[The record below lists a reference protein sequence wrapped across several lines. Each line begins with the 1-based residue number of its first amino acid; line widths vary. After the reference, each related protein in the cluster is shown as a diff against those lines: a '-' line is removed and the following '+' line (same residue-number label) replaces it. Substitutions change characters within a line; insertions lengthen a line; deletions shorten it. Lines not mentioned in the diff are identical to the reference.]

1 MKVII
6 MITRQCKSLLEEY
19 LNYFSCVGIVGP
31 RQSGKTTLMQSVTKD
46 WSHYD
51 LEKNDDY
58 DIISADPDLFLR
70 LNPEKTTIDEAQLM
84 PELFSALRVAID
96 ADRNKNGRFIIT
108 GSSSPELLKSISE
121 SLAGRIGIIELSPLA
136 LNELHGNRDDFYS
149 LFTNPDSFRD
159 VIDGLHEKTSTDEII
174 NYWFRGGFPEP
185 WIKDSKRFSDVWL
198 EQYIQSYV
206 YRDIARL
213 FPGLN
218 TQRFRQFTGM
228 LAGLSGQ
235 VINYSEV
242 ARSLGVSQPTVRD
255 YFSIANHTFL
265 WRQILPYEKSV
276 KKRITKHPKGY
287 LRDSGLLHYLL
298 RIGDVRQLLSHPC
311 MGFSWESMVIE
322 EFIRGLSNRGISHD
336 YYYLR
341 TAAGAEIDLILEGKF
356 GTIPIEI
363 KFNRKA
369 RHNKLRTLKDFVEQH
384 NLPYGIVIDNGE
396 SVRWL
401 TEKIVALPFSYC
413 M

>member
-1 MKVII
+1 MIERKSMK
-6 MITRQCKSLLEEY
+6 LLREY
-19 LNYFSCVGIVGP
+19 LKYFPCVGIVGA
-31 RQSGKTTLMQSVTKD
+31 RQSGKTTLMNSVAND
-46 WSHYD
+46 WQHYD
-51 LEKNDDY
+51 LENSADY
-58 DIISADPDLFLR
+58 DIISSDPDLFFR
-70 LNPEKTTIDEAQLM
+70 LNPEQITIDEAQLM

-96 ADRNKNGRFIIT
+96 ADRSSYGRFIIT
-108 GSSSPELLKSISE
+108 GSSSPELLEAISE
-121 SLAGRIGIIELSPLA
+121 SLAGRIGIIELAPFA
-136 LNELHGNRDDFYS
+136 LNELYGADDNFYS
-149 LFTNPDSFRD
+149 LFKEPENYHKIIDS
-159 VIDGLHEKTSTDEII
+159 LKEKASLNEII
-174 NYWFRGGFPEP
+174 DYWYRGGFPEP
-185 WIKDSKRFSDVWL
+185 WIKKESRFSDVWM
-198 EQYIQSYV
+198 EQYVQSYV

-242 ARSLGVSQPTVRD
+242 SRTLGVSQPTVRD

-298 RIGDVRQLLSHPC
+298 RIRDSRQLLSHPS

-322 EFIRGLSNRGISHD
+322 EFLRGLNNRGITHD

-341 TAAGAEIDLILEGKF
+341 TAGGAEIDLILEGKF

-369 RHNKLRTLKDFVEQH
+369 VKNKIRALKDFVEQH
-384 NLPYGIVIDNGE
+384 KLPYGIIIDNSE
-396 SVRWL
+396 TVRWL
-401 TEKIVALPFSYC
+401 TEKIVAIPFAYC
-413 M
+413 I